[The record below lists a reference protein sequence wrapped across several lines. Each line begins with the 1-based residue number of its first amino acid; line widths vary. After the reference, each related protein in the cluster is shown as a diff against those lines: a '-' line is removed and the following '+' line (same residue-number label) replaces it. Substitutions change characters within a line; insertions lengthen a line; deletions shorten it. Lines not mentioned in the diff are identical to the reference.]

1 MTVGRDFSGEVV
13 ALGKAVK
20 NVAVGDQVW
29 GVVSPQ
35 RQGSHAEYVVAAA
48 SNVRHKGVWNMM
60 KKLTIRKTTIMFVV
74 YGLYTINIFLKMSLI
89 QFS

>member
-48 SNVRHKGVWNMM
+48 SNVRHKKEV
-60 KKLTIRKTTIMFVV
+60 
-74 YGLYTINIFLKMSLI
+74 
-89 QFS
+89 

>member
-1 MTVGRDFSGEVV
+1 MGRDFSGEIIAV
-13 ALGKAVK
+13 GKAVE

-48 SNVRHKGVWNMM
+48 SNVRHKIGLGINN
-60 KKLTIRKTTIMFVV
+60 KKLSDSQPTNLFFSS
-74 YGLYTINIFLKMSLI
+74 NIVNIISIHFLKLI
-89 QFS
+89 QI